1 MLRKIEFG
9 PAHWLDIQHPTTEE
23 LTGLSRQYGIPI
35 QMAEE
40 CLSPDHLPKFAR
52 TPSGGF
58 MIVRAYDQDATDS
71 TTEIG
76 AATRKVA
83 IFWGDNF
90 LITVH
95 RTRLDW
101 FDELWTEWSQKHLT
115 PHSDLGTA
123 LYEIIGEALFTFE
136 APIDR
141 ATVAIDN
148 LEDAIFQETRSATSS
163 NVLSVAFLA
172 KKRATL
178 FKRMLRLTR
187 DVLPSVT
194 KLGDPSSPAIQ
205 SLKEEIERLFY
216 NADDLVETAGD
227 LVQLSITL
235 SSSRTNDL
243 VRLLTIVSIFLLP
256 LNLITGVY
264 GMNFT
269 FMPEL
274 QQAWGYPAALALMT
288 AIEAGI
294 FLWLRN
300 KKWLT

>member
-1 MLRKIEFG
+1 MQRKIEFG
-9 PAHWLDIQHPTTEE
+9 PAHWLDIEQPTAEE
-23 LTGLSRQYGIPI
+23 LNNLGKIYGIPADLI
-35 QMAEE
+35 ED
-40 CLSPDHLPKFAR
+40 CLSPDHLPKFSR

-58 MIVRAYDQDATDS
+58 VIVRAYDQDATDS
-71 TTEIG
+71 VTDVG

-83 IFWGDNF
+83 VFWGEHF
-90 LITVH
+90 FITIH
-95 RTRLDW
+95 RSRLSW
-101 FDELWTEWSQKHLT
+101 FEELWTDWSLKDQRS
-115 PHSDLGTA
+115 PFDLSTT

-148 LEDAIFQETRSATSS
+148 LEDAIFQESNASASS
-163 NVLSVAFLA
+163 HVLSTAFLA

-187 DVLPSVT
+187 DILPSIT
-194 KLGDPSSPAIQ
+194 KLGDPSSPAVQ

-216 NADDLVETAGD
+216 YADDLVETASD

-235 SSSRTNDL
+235 SSSRTNNL

-269 FMPEL
+269 FMPEI
-274 QQAWGYPAALALMT
+274 QQVWGYPAALGLMF
-288 AIEAGI
+288 AIETGI
-294 FLWLRN
+294 FLWLRRR
-300 KKWLT
+300 KWLT